1 MNNVAVEAL
10 VRQISLKLERQKN
23 SVAESELQL
32 AAAIALRDQ
41 TGKQADLVEASKKP
55 R

>member
-1 MNNVAVEAL
+1 MSNPAVEAL

-41 TGKQADLVEASKKP
+41 GAAQRDLVEASKKP